1 MSQRFPATW
10 APYMTWAKHHP
21 VSRFELSG
29 SNLLPCTLADL
40 PGAHEVLELYARN
53 DDGYPPLVD
62 AVARRYGVARDRV
75 ALATGA
81 SGANLLALA
90 ATIRPGDDV
99 LVEWPGYDPHGGAA
113 RLLGAHVRH
122 FERRWE
128 DGFRL
133 DPEPVA
139 EAIRPE
145 TRAVVIANPHNPTGV
160 YADAEAITAVGDIAA
175 RVGAKVIVDEVYLD
189 AMFELDSTPAAKRG
203 SVFVSTNSLTKSFG
217 LSGLRVG
224 WTLSDPDT
232 TERILRV
239 RDVVDA
245 VGSIPS
251 ERLGVLAFEQLD
263 QLLERA
269 RRILEPNGILLR
281 DFVASRPEL
290 DWIAPDGGALGF
302 PRLLETCDAEPFVE
316 FARRDHEVGVTP
328 GRFFGRPEHMR
339 ISIAGERSV
348 LEGGLEALGRALDAY
363 GG

>member
-1 MSQRFPATW
+1 MSLRFPATW

-29 SNLLPCTLADL
+29 SNLLPCALADL
-40 PGAHEVLELYARN
+40 PGAREVLELYAPN
-53 DDGYPPLVD
+53 DDGYPPLLD

-81 SGANLLALA
+81 SGANFLALA

-113 RLLGAHVRH
+113 RLLGAQVRH

-133 DPEPVA
+133 DPERVA
-139 EAIRPE
+139 EAIRPD

-160 YADAEAITAVGDIAA
+160 YADAQTLTAVGEVAA
-175 RVGAKVIVDEVYLD
+175 GAGAKVIVDEVYLD
-189 AMFELDSTPAAKRG
+189 AMFELDSTPAARRG
-203 SVFVSTNSLTKSFG
+203 DVFVSTNSLTKSFG

-232 TERILRV
+232 AERILRA

-251 ERLGVLAFEQLD
+251 ERLGVLAFERID

-269 RRILEPNGILLR
+269 RRILEPNGALLR
-281 DFVASRPEL
+281 DFVESRREL
-290 DWIAPDGGALGF
+290 DWVPPDGGALGF
-302 PRLLETCDAEPFVE
+302 PRLTGCDDAEAFTD
-316 FARRDHEVGVTP
+316 FARREYEVGVTP
-328 GRFFGRPEHMR
+328 GRFFGSPQHIR
-339 ISIAGERSV
+339 ISVAGERNV
-348 LEGGLEALGRALDAY
+348 LESGLEALGRALDA
-363 GG
+363 